1 MEKFLKNLSE
11 VKLEELKGKI
21 FELILVVEMLCE
33 VCEKPLGTREKFL
46 RKIQILGRED
56 YQSLLNRAGVHD
68 RAEVD
73 VENGKIYFYDQDF
86 PGMFTQKQAGYILGL
101 TQRGKGSQ
109 KQYPPIH
116 RSRTQFKPSFRKG
129 SAET

>member
-1 MEKFLKNLSE
+1 LKNLSE

-73 VENGKIYFYDQDF
+73 VENGKIYFYDHDF
-86 PGMFTQKQAGYILGL
+86 PGD
-101 TQRGKGSQ
+101 
-109 KQYPPIH
+109 IH
-116 RSRTQFKPSFRKG
+116 PKCIEKL
-129 SAET
+129 